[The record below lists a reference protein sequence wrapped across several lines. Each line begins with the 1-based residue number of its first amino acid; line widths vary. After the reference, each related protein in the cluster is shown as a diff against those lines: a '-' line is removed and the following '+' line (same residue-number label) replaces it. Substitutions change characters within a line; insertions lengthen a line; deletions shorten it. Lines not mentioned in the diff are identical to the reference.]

1 MCVSISL
8 SRLHTH
14 AAEGEEANNRV
25 SVPSLSLCPHPS
37 TTTPTK
43 THPHSVPPG
52 THRQSPVSVLSLLS
66 YKARRP
72 SRRRWRDGGRVT
84 YQSLAYLLSFL
95 VARDNSAVGVRSA
108 AARGRFLPLSGKSH
122 SHAVVSLSHLS
133 LSSQASLSN
142 SSAAGEWKEWNG
154 DDGRCVC
161 VCVNSGARGRTRQY
175 FGASALVV
183 LLCVGGRVV
192 VRLKRTNS
200 H

>member
-1 MCVSISL
+1 MERWWSC
-8 SRLHTH
+8 H
-14 AAEGEEANNRV
+14 
-25 SVPSLSLCPHPS
+25 VPEPI
-37 TTTPTK
+37 
-43 THPHSVPPG
+43 
-52 THRQSPVSVLSLLS
+52 
-66 YKARRP
+66 
-72 SRRRWRDGGRVT
+72 
-84 YQSLAYLLSFL
+84 AYLLSFL

-108 AARGRFLPLSGKSH
+108 AARGRFLPLLPLSGKSH

-183 LLCVGGRVV
+183 LLCD
-192 VRLKRTNS
+192 
-200 H
+200 

>member
-1 MCVSISL
+1 MCVCRWYLYVAIATRYLYLSPLARAVCVFVWMCVSISL

-84 YQSLAYLLSFL
+84 YQSLLRIS
-95 VARDNSAVGVRSA
+95 S
-108 AARGRFLPLSGKSH
+108 P
-122 SHAVVSLSHLS
+122 SLSRAITLLLASARRRLAGASS
-133 LSSQASLSN
+133 LSSLS
-142 SSAAGEWKEWNG
+142 
-154 DDGRCVC
+154 R
-161 VCVNSGARGRTRQY
+161 ARATHTQWSRSRTCR
-175 FGASALVV
+175 
-183 LLCVGGRVV
+183 
-192 VRLKRTNS
+192 
-200 H
+200 